1 MSLLDDPHQASD
13 REEDDGR
20 VDLDH
25 DNAAEYTLVAA
36 EGDDEHAY
44 VSHECSKWQP

>member
-13 REEDDGR
+13 REEDDGS

-25 DNAAEYTLVAA
+25 DNAAEYTLAFTQWVA
-36 EGDDEHAY
+36 GR
-44 VSHECSKWQP
+44 